1 MRRNENILKML
12 DWWTIGLYLVLIF
25 IGWCTI
31 YAACYDYD
39 NAEIFNFSA
48 NHGKQIIWI
57 STALILG
64 AIILTI
70 DSKFY
75 SNIAYLF
82 YVLMIILLIATIFL
96 ATDTKGS
103 HSWLNFGAFKIQPAE
118 FAKYATCLCL
128 SAFLSKS
135 QIDLRRN
142 KDLMLAMGIILLPA
156 SIIIAQSETGSAL
169 VFFSFFILLFREG
182 MNGMI
187 LILGVFAIVFFIL
200 VLRYNNLPDAVV
212 GVDVPELLG
221 FILVFAIAVITALIF
236 LRIYTKDKTC
246 MLTFLGI
253 NIGIYAVG
261 IILANFIP
269 AVKTWYFAALSI
281 GVSIIFL
288 FIWGVVMHRQT
299 YLLISAFLMFSI
311 ALSGSADYAF
321 NKILAPHQQI
331 RIKIV
336 LGLEDDPQGAGYNV
350 RQSQIA
356 IGSGGLTGKG
366 YLNGTQT
373 KLNYVPEQDTDFIF
387 CTIAEEWG
395 FIGSTLFI
403 IIYATLMLRL
413 IFLAERQRSAFS
425 RIYGYGILCIFLFH
439 FFINLGMVT
448 GITPVIGIPLPLI
461 SYGGSSLW
469 GFTLL
474 LFTFIRL
481 DANRMEVLQ
490 AR

>member
-1 MRRNENILKML
+1 MRRKENILKML
-12 DWWTIGLYLVLIF
+12 DWWTIGLYVILIF

-39 NAEIFNFSA
+39 NAEIFNFSV

-57 STALILG
+57 CTAFIIGFVILN
-64 AIILTI
+64 I

-75 SNIAYLF
+75 SNIAYIF

-103 HSWLNFGAFKIQPAE
+103 HSWLDFGAFKIQPAE

-128 SAFLSKS
+128 SAFLSKP
-135 QIDLRRN
+135 QVDLSRN
-142 KDLMLAMGIILLPA
+142 KDLMLAIGIILLPA
-156 SIIIAQSETGSAL
+156 AIIIAQSETGSAL
-169 VFFSFFILLFREG
+169 VFFSFFLLLFREG
-182 MNGMI
+182 MNGII
-187 LILGVFAIVFFIL
+187 LILGVFAIVFFVL

-212 GVDVPELLG
+212 GVDVPELFG
-221 FILVFAIAVITALIF
+221 FILVFAIAVITALVF
-236 LRIYTKDKTC
+236 MKIYTKDNTC
-246 MLTFLGI
+246 MYTFLGI
-253 NIGIYAVG
+253 NIGIYAIG
-261 IILANFIP
+261 IALANFVP
-269 AVKTWYFAALSI
+269 AFKTWYAAAFSI
-281 GVSIIFL
+281 GISIIFL
-288 FIWGVVMHRQT
+288 LAWGIKMHRST
-299 YLLISAFLMFSI
+299 YLLIASFLLLSI
-311 ALSGSADYAF
+311 AISGCANYAF
-321 NKILAPHQQI
+321 NNILAPHQQI

-356 IGSGGLTGKG
+356 IGSGGIMGKG

-395 FIGSTLFI
+395 FMGSTLFV
-403 IIYATLMLRL
+403 IIYATLMIRL
-413 IFLAERQRSAFS
+413 IYIAERQRSAFS
-425 RIYGYGILCIFLFH
+425 RIYGYGIVCIFLFH

-481 DANRMEVLQ
+481 DANRMEVL
-490 AR
+490 R

>member
-1 MRRNENILKML
+1 MI
-12 DWWTIGLYLVLIF
+12 DWWTIGLYLILIF

-39 NAEIFNFSA
+39 NADIFNFSV
-48 NHGKQIIWI
+48 NHGKQLIWI
-57 STALILG
+57 ATAFILG
-64 AIILTI
+64 CMILTI

-75 SNIAYLF
+75 SNIAYVF
-82 YVLMIILLIATIFL
+82 YVLMIVLLIATIFL

-128 SAFLSKS
+128 ASFLSKS
-135 QIDLRRN
+135 QINLSKN
-142 KDLMLAMGIILLPA
+142 KDLMLAIGIILLPA
-156 SIIIAQSETGSAL
+156 AIIIAQSETGSAL
-169 VFFSFFILLFREG
+169 VFFSFFLLLFREG
-182 MNGMI
+182 MNGII
-187 LILGVFAIVFFIL
+187 LLLGVFAIVFFVL

-212 GVDVPELLG
+212 GVDVPELFG
-221 FILVFAIAVITALIF
+221 FILVFAIAVVTALVF
-236 LRIYTKDKTC
+236 LKIYTKDNTC
-246 MLTFLGI
+246 IYTFLGI
-253 NIGIYAVG
+253 NIGIYAIG
-261 IILANFIP
+261 IALANFIP
-269 AVKTWYFAALSI
+269 AFKTWYAAAFSI
-281 GVSIIFL
+281 GFSIVFL
-288 FIWGVVMHRQT
+288 LAWGIKMHRST
-299 YLLISAFLMFSI
+299 YLLIAGFLLLSI
-311 ALSGSADYAF
+311 AISGCANYAF
-321 NKILAPHQQI
+321 NNILAPHQQI

-356 IGSGGLTGKG
+356 IGSGGITGKG

-373 KLNYVPEQDTDFIF
+373 KLDYVPEQDTDFIF

-395 FIGSTLFI
+395 FMGSTLFI
-403 IIYATLMLRL
+403 IIYATLMIRL

-425 RIYGYGILCIFLFH
+425 RIYGYGIVCIFLFH

-481 DANRMEVLQ
+481 DANRMEVL
-490 AR
+490 R

>member
-1 MRRNENILKML
+1 ML

-156 SIIIAQSETGSAL
+156 LIIIAQSETGSAL

-221 FILVFAIAVITALIF
+221 FILVFAIAVITALVF

-261 IILANFIP
+261 IILANFVP

-281 GVSIIFL
+281 GVSTIFL

-299 YLLISAFLMFSI
+299 YLLISAFLMFSV

-321 NKILAPHQQI
+321 NKVLAPHQQI

>member
-1 MRRNENILKML
+1 ML

-128 SAFLSKS
+128 SAYLSKS
-135 QIDLRRN
+135 QTNLRQN
-142 KDLMLAMGIILLPA
+142 KDLMMAIGIILLPA
-156 SIIIAQSETGSAL
+156 IIIIAQSETGSAL
-169 VFFSFFILLFREG
+169 VFFSFFLLLFREG
-182 MNGMI
+182 MNGII
-187 LILGVFAIVFFIL
+187 LILGVFAIVFFVL

-212 GVDVPELLG
+212 GVDVPELFG
-221 FILVFAIAVITALIF
+221 FILVFAIAVITALVF

-281 GVSIIFL
+281 GVSTIFL

-299 YLLISAFLMFSI
+299 YLLISAFLMFSV

-321 NKILAPHQQI
+321 NKVLAPHQQI

>member
-1 MRRNENILKML
+1 ML

-156 SIIIAQSETGSAL
+156 LIIIAQSETGSAL

-236 LRIYTKDKTC
+236 LKIYTKDKTC

-261 IILANFIP
+261 IILANFVP

-288 FIWGVVMHRQT
+288 FIWGMVMHRQT

>member
-1 MRRNENILKML
+1 ML

-135 QIDLRRN
+135 QTDLRRN

-156 SIIIAQSETGSAL
+156 LIIIAQSETGSAL

-236 LRIYTKDKTC
+236 LKIYTKDKTC

-261 IILANFIP
+261 IILANFVP

-281 GVSIIFL
+281 GVSTIFL
-288 FIWGVVMHRQT
+288 FIWGMVMHRQT
-299 YLLISAFLMFSI
+299 YLLISAFLMFSV

-321 NKILAPHQQI
+321 NKVLAPHQQI

>member
-1 MRRNENILKML
+1 ML

-135 QIDLRRN
+135 QTDLRRN

-156 SIIIAQSETGSAL
+156 LIIIAQSETGSAL

-236 LRIYTKDKTC
+236 LKIYTKDKTC

-288 FIWGVVMHRQT
+288 FIWGMVMHRQT
-299 YLLISAFLMFSI
+299 YLLISAFLMFSV

-321 NKILAPHQQI
+321 NKVLAPHQQI

>member
-156 SIIIAQSETGSAL
+156 LIIIAQSETGSAL

-288 FIWGVVMHRQT
+288 FIWGMVMHRQT

>member
-1 MRRNENILKML
+1 VRRKENILKML
-12 DWWTIGLYLVLIF
+12 DWWTIGLYVILIF

-39 NAEIFNFSA
+39 NAEIFNFSV

-57 STALILG
+57 CTAFIIGFVILN
-64 AIILTI
+64 I

-75 SNIAYLF
+75 SNIAYIF
-82 YVLMIILLIATIFL
+82 YILMIILLIATIFL

-103 HSWLNFGAFKIQPAE
+103 HSWLDFGAFKIQPAE

-128 SAFLSKS
+128 SAFLSKP
-135 QIDLRRN
+135 QVDLSRN
-142 KDLMLAMGIILLPA
+142 KDLMLAIGIILLPA
-156 SIIIAQSETGSAL
+156 AIIIAQSETGSAL
-169 VFFSFFILLFREG
+169 VFFSFFLLLFREG
-182 MNGMI
+182 MNGII
-187 LILGVFAIVFFIL
+187 LILGVFAIVFFVL

-212 GVDVPELLG
+212 GVDVPELFG
-221 FILVFAIAVITALIF
+221 FILVFAIAVITALVF
-236 LRIYTKDKTC
+236 MKIYTKDNTC
-246 MLTFLGI
+246 MYTFLGI
-253 NIGIYAVG
+253 NIGIYAIG
-261 IILANFIP
+261 IALANYVP
-269 AVKTWYFAALSI
+269 AFKTWYAAAFSI
-281 GVSIIFL
+281 GISIIFL
-288 FIWGVVMHRQT
+288 LAWGIKMHRST
-299 YLLISAFLMFSI
+299 YLLIASFLLLSI
-311 ALSGSADYAF
+311 AISGCADYAF
-321 NKILAPHQQI
+321 NNILAPHQQI

-356 IGSGGLTGKG
+356 IGSGGIMGKG

-395 FIGSTLFI
+395 FMGSTLFV
-403 IIYATLMLRL
+403 IIYATLMIRL
-413 IFLAERQRSAFS
+413 IYIAERQRSAFS
-425 RIYGYGILCIFLFH
+425 RIYGYGIVCIFLFH

-481 DANRMEVLQ
+481 DANRMEVL
-490 AR
+490 R

>member
-1 MRRNENILKML
+1 M
-12 DWWTIGLYLVLIF
+12 
-25 IGWCTI
+25 GWCTI

-39 NAEIFNFSA
+39 NADIFNFSV
-48 NHGKQIIWI
+48 NHGKQLIWI
-57 STALILG
+57 STAFIL
-64 AIILTI
+64 ATVVLTI

-75 SNIAYLF
+75 SNIAHIF
-82 YVLMIILLIATIFL
+82 YWLMIIALIATIFL
-96 ATDTKGS
+96 ASDTKGS
-103 HSWLNFGAFKIQPAE
+103 HSWLDFGVFKIQPAE

-135 QIDLRRN
+135 QIDLRKNR
-142 KDLMLAMGIILLPA
+142 DLMLAVGIILLPA
-156 SIIIAQSETGSAL
+156 TIIIAQSETGSAL
-169 VFFSFFILLFREG
+169 VFFSFFLLLFREG
-182 MNGMI
+182 MNGII
-187 LILGVFAIVFFIL
+187 LLLGVFAIVFFVL

-212 GVDVPELLG
+212 GLNVPELLG
-221 FILVFAIAVITALIF
+221 FVFVFAIAVLTAFVF
-236 LRIYTKDKTC
+236 LKIYTKDKVC
-246 MLTFLGI
+246 SLTFLGI
-253 NIGIYAVG
+253 NVGIYAIG
-261 IILANFIP
+261 IVLANFIP
-269 AVKTWYFAALSI
+269 AVKTWYAAALSI
-281 GVSIIFL
+281 GASIIFL
-288 FIWGVVMHRQT
+288 FVWAFVMHRRT
-299 YLLISAFLMFSI
+299 YMLISCFLLLSI
-311 ALSGSADYAF
+311 GISSSANYAF
-321 NKILAPHQQI
+321 NNILAPHQQI

-356 IGSGGLTGKG
+356 IGSGGIAGKG

-395 FIGSTLFI
+395 FLGSTLFI
-403 IIYATLMLRL
+403 IIYATLMIRL
-413 IFLAERQRSAFS
+413 VYLAERQRSAFS

-448 GITPVIGIPLPLI
+448 GLTPVIGIPLPLI

-481 DANRMEVLQ
+481 DANRMEVL
-490 AR
+490 R

>member
-1 MRRNENILKML
+1 ML

-135 QIDLRRN
+135 QTDLRRN

-156 SIIIAQSETGSAL
+156 LIIIAQSETGSAL

-261 IILANFIP
+261 IILANFVP

-288 FIWGVVMHRQT
+288 FIWGMVMHRQT
-299 YLLISAFLMFSI
+299 YLLISAFLMFSV

-321 NKILAPHQQI
+321 NKVLAPHQQI

>member
-135 QIDLRRN
+135 QTDLRRN

-156 SIIIAQSETGSAL
+156 LIIIAQSETGSAL

-236 LRIYTKDKTC
+236 LKIYTKDKTC

-299 YLLISAFLMFSI
+299 YLLISAFLMFSV

-321 NKILAPHQQI
+321 NKVLAPHQQI

>member
-1 MRRNENILKML
+1 ML

-156 SIIIAQSETGSAL
+156 LIIIAQSETGSAL

-236 LRIYTKDKTC
+236 LKIYTKDKTC

-261 IILANFIP
+261 IILANFVP

-288 FIWGVVMHRQT
+288 FIWGMVMHRQT
-299 YLLISAFLMFSI
+299 YLLISAFLMFSV

-321 NKILAPHQQI
+321 NKVLAPHQQI

>member
-1 MRRNENILKML
+1 ML

-135 QIDLRRN
+135 QTDLRRN

-156 SIIIAQSETGSAL
+156 LIIIAQSETGSAL

-221 FILVFAIAVITALIF
+221 FILVFAIAVITALVF

-288 FIWGVVMHRQT
+288 FIWGMVMHRQT

>member
-1 MRRNENILKML
+1 ML

-135 QIDLRRN
+135 QTDLRRN

-156 SIIIAQSETGSAL
+156 LIIIAQSETGSAL

-236 LRIYTKDKTC
+236 LKIYTKDKTC

-261 IILANFIP
+261 IILANFVP

-288 FIWGVVMHRQT
+288 FIWGMVMHRQT